1 MLGRYVNPYTDF
13 GFKKLFGTE
22 MNKDLLIS
30 FLNALL
36 HGEQVV
42 EDITYLNNE
51 QLGVAGADRKAIFDV
66 YCQNDK
72 GEKFIVEMQKAEQ
85 QFFKDRSVFYSTFPI
100 REQGRPGGW
109 DYQLKAVYTIGILD
123 FVFDD
128 DYSDENF
135 YHHEVKLIDTST
147 GKVFYDKLTFIYLE
161 MPKFLK
167 KEDELV
173 TMFDKWMFVLKNL
186 TLLMNRPSALQERIF
201 ERVFRVAEIA
211 EFTPVERSE
220 YEESLK
226 VLRDLTNVIDT
237 AALRGYEKGREE
249 GREEGMEKGREAG
262 ILEEKRAI
270 ARNLKSLS
278 LPIETI
284 IQATGLSSGEIDS
297 IE

>member
-1 MLGRYVNPYTDF
+1 MERYVNPYTDF

-22 MNKDLLIS
+22 VNKDLLIS

-36 HGEQVV
+36 HDEQVI
-42 EDITYLNNE
+42 EDITYMNSE

-72 GEKFIVEMQKAEQ
+72 GERFIVEMQKAEQ

-100 REQGRPGGW
+100 REQGQPGKW
-109 DYQLKAVYTIGILD
+109 NYQLKAVYTIGILD

-128 DYSDENF
+128 DYSTDEF

-161 MPKFLK
+161 MPKYLK
-167 KEDELV
+167 KEDELK
-173 TMFDKWMFVLKNL
+173 TMFDKWMFVLRNL
-186 TLLMNRPSALQERIF
+186 TSLMNRPAALQERIF

-211 EFTPVERSE
+211 QFTPVERSE

-237 AALRGYEKGREE
+237 AALRGYEKGVEE
-249 GREEGMEKGREAG
+249 GIEQGIEQGFEKGRE
-262 ILEEKRAI
+262 EEKRVMV
-270 ARNLKSLS
+270 RNLKSLS
-278 LPIETI
+278 LSIESI
-284 IQATGLSSGEIDS
+284 MQVTGLSAEEIEG